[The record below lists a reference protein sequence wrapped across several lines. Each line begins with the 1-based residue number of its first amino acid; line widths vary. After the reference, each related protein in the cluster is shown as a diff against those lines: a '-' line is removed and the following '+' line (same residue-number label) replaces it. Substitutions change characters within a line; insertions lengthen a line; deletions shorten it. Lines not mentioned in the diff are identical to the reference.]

1 MLFSIFPTPDVNAPM
16 FGIRPAKQIKLAIIV
31 AYLSLLALSG
41 CSLIP
46 DVRRKPQF
54 SNPFPQITRVAI
66 LPFYNQSEEPT
77 LNGTDVALAY
87 FNEMQSIPGFEVLP
101 VGVIE
106 NALVAFGSEPR
117 TASEFQEFAR
127 FVGADAVLV
136 GAVTDY
142 DAYYPPRITLRVNWY
157 AANPAFHPIPVG
169 YGLPWGTKKEKD
181 IPNWIKLEAER
192 ELAKKQLETQTPYW
206 EDPAVQA
213 QQEQEQAEQEEA
225 EQLAAELALVQAA
238 FQESDPQDQLP
249 NDGSQ
254 PPKPPVSQPESSES
268 PRPNTEE
275 GVIQPADEFIAESGL
290 PANWPDPKGFIPD
303 SPRTQPPKAV
313 VQYDPIIS
321 YTRAYNGHD
330 EDITRRLEDYYYFRD
345 DARASGWQAYLKR
358 SEDFIRFCCYLHLT
372 ETLSS
377 RGGELESRVIFRWPI
392 GRYQR

>member
-16 FGIRPAKQIKLAIIV
+16 FGIRPAKQLNLAIIV

-181 IPNWIKLEAER
+181 IPNWIKLESER

-238 FQESDPQDQLP
+238 FQESDPQEQMP

-254 PPKPPVSQPESSES
+254 PPKPPVSQPETTES
-268 PRPNTEE
+268 PRTSTQE
-275 GVIQPADEFIAESGL
+275 GVIQPAEELLAEPGL

-313 VQYDPIIS
+313 VQYEPIIS
-321 YTRAYNGHD
+321 HTRAYNGHD